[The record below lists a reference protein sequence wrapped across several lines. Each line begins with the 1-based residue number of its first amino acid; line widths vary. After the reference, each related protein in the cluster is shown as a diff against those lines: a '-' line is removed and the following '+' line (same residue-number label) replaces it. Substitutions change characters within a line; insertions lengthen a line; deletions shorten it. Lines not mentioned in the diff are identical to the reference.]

1 MCVYHIQLFYPLGIN
16 ATKEKAFFWA
26 QDTEYTFF
34 WKLVLHCVAQADLG
48 YVNQDGLKF
57 TKISREC

>member
-1 MCVYHIQLFYPLGIN
+1 MSIIYNLFYPLGIN

-34 WKLVLHCVAQADLG
+34 FWKLVSHYVAEADLG

-57 TKISREC
+57 TKIPPEC